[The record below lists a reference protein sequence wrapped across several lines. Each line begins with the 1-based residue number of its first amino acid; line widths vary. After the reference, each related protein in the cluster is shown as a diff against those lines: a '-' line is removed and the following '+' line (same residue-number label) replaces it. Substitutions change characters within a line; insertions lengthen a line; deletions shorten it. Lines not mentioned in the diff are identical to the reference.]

1 MFNPTNGGVPPLKTQ
16 RGMSA
21 WQDFMRRSFCEQP
34 WQMQVQDRRQW
45 ERIEHVRRLAEQ
57 CNDTRMRVLQGDLT

>member
-1 MFNPTNGGVPPLKTQ
+1 L
-16 RGMSA
+16 
-21 WQDFMRRSFCEQP
+21 
-34 WQMQVQDRRQW
+34 QVQDRRQW

>member
-1 MFNPTNGGVPPLKTQ
+1 VFNPTNGGVPPLKTQ

-34 WQMQVQDRRQW
+34 WQIAGAGPPTMG
-45 ERIEHVRRLAEQ
+45 E
-57 CNDTRMRVLQGDLT
+57 N